1 MATLRQTFN
10 RNVVLS
16 YLAPDPLVSTPLMQS
31 GAFVSDA
38 RLRPLLTSGSAT
50 FTVPSINGIDTKLE
64 ANYGNTILTDIAM
77 PRGITAKSMQG
88 RIAFLNESFVE
99 STLERYLTGISPN
112 QVIAGLIDGLWQD
125 QAELRA
131 LATVIGL
138 RNYDQAN
145 GKTLSLD
152 ISKSTADATSGF
164 SVDAFI
170 DAESTMARGARGTGS
185 IFVHPLIAAK
195 MRKQQLIEKVKTSDD
210 LPPIDVYNGRAVIET
225 TEHTRIGA
233 AGANAKYV
241 TYLMNNGAFSADS
254 VPGPEDLELERTG
267 STGNGS
273 GHTTL
278 YTRRNMLI
286 HPQGFSFIAAE
297 NTLTGGTKNEALSAS
312 WSDLTNAANWAQVEG
327 NPLSAPFRFL
337 ITNL

>member
-10 RNVVLS
+10 KNVVLS
-16 YLAPDPLVSTPLMQS
+16 YLAPNPLVTTPLMQS
-31 GAFVSDA
+31 GAFVSDP
-38 RLRPLLTSGSAT
+38 RLKPLLSSGSAT
-50 FTVPSINGIDTKLE
+50 FTVPSIVGLDNKLE
-64 ANYGNTILTDIAM
+64 SNYSNTIFTDIAM
-77 PRGITAKSMQG
+77 PRGITAKSMGG
-88 RIAFLNESFVE
+88 RIAFLNEGFLE
-99 STLERYLTGISPN
+99 STLERYLTGVSPN
-112 QVIAGLIDGLWQD
+112 QVIAGLIDGLWQS

-145 GKTLSLD
+145 GKLLSYD

-170 DAESTMARGARGTGS
+170 DAEATMARGMRGTGS
-185 IFVHPLIAAK
+185 MFVHPQIAAK
-195 MRKQQLIEKVKTSDD
+195 MRKQNLIEKVSISSD
-210 LPPIDVYNGRAVIET
+210 LPPLDSYNRRVLIET
-225 TEHTRIGA
+225 DQQTKIGT
-233 AGANAKYV
+233 GANAKYV
-241 TYLMNNGAFSADS
+241 SYLMNDGAFSADS
-254 VPGPEDLELERTG
+254 VAGPEDLELERTA

-278 YTRRNMLI
+278 WTRRNMLI

-312 WSDLTNAANWAQVEG
+312 WSDLTNKDNWAAVEG
-327 NPLSAPFRFL
+327 DPLSAPFRFL